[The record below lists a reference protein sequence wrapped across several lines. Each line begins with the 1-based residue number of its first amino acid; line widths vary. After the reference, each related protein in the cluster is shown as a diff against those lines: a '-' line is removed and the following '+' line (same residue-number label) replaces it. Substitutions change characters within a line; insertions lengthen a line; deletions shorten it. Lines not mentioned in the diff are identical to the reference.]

1 MWAADETA
9 EEGSGA
15 DQWLAERNV
24 LVQAQDNESGK
35 KSVASTHGMNL
46 LPNFGRLVVL
56 RKSVEIV
63 QVMLDAEERC
73 RAARFLDGIFTGRGH
88 DV

>member
-1 MWAADETA
+1 MWAVDETA

-15 DQWLAERNV
+15 DQWLAEGNV
-24 LVQAQDNESGK
+24 LLHEQENQK
-35 KSVASTHGMNL
+35 KNCCTHGMNL

-63 QVMLDAEERC
+63 QVVLDAEERC